1 MVRDVVKEAERVLW
15 EELMWTGPEG
25 RFAVPLGKIEDDVT
39 FTKRGISFVSKSS
52 NGLTGGLD
60 WMIDR
65 MQVSDEGRKM
75 RKGGIWNARL
85 IRRYIRKVNKF
96 LELLLFCTHTT
107 AGQPARGT
115 EITTVRYQNGFL
127 QDRNIFVIDGR
138 VVVITRYHKSQSQF
152 DKPKIIPRFLPWR

>member
-1 MVRDVVKEAERVLW
+1 LLAYSKSIALNTSNAGSVQWSLDHKILHLHGRPIVIERFQRMVRDVVKEAERVLW

-75 RKGGIWNARL
+75 RKGGICSV
-85 IRRYIRKVNKF
+85 VN
-96 LELLLFCTHTT
+96 
-107 AGQPARGT
+107 
-115 EITTVRYQNGFL
+115 I
-127 QDRNIFVIDGR
+127 
-138 VVVITRYHKSQSQF
+138 SQSVNGIALVSVSQAN
-152 DKPKIIPRFLPWR
+152 RRGEN